1 MSESGT
7 EGSWQAGRMQICASR
22 PSHVGPADPT
32 LIQQDIL
39 FRRASFIMPPGR
51 HIHKMLAL
59 ISLHHPIEVSWSASK
74 SEVAH
79 FGRWVQH

>member
-7 EGSWQAGRMQICASR
+7 GGSWQAGRMQICASR

-39 FRRASFIMPPGR
+39 FWRASFITPLGQ
-51 HIHKMLAL
+51 IDKMLARIFL
-59 ISLHHPIEVSWSASK
+59 YHPIEVSWSVSK

-79 FGRWVQH
+79 FGRLVQC

>member
-7 EGSWQAGRMQICASR
+7 EGSWQAGGVIRMQICASR

-39 FRRASFIMPPGR
+39 FWRASFITPLGQ
-51 HIHKMLAL
+51 IHKVLAL
-59 ISLHHPIEVSWSASK
+59 IFLYHPIEVS
-74 SEVAH
+74 
-79 FGRWVQH
+79 

>member
-7 EGSWQAGRMQICASR
+7 GGSWQAGRMQICVSR
-22 PSHVGPADPT
+22 PAQVGPADPT

-39 FRRASFIMPPGR
+39 FWRASFITPLGQ
-51 HIHKMLAL
+51 IDKMLARIFL
-59 ISLHHPIEVSWSASK
+59 YHPIEVSWSASK

-79 FGRWVQH
+79 FGRLVQC